1 MKLFKASLLAE
12 VVAAS
17 AVSQAFD
24 TWNYSLV
31 GDYNMG
37 SPGIHASAG
46 QDGNGAQIEVNGGGT
61 FTGLDGSGA
70 TQTMT
75 YAGTTRTSSQFG
87 RLHSYTELTASNI
100 YYNAANPDY
109 QHADGSIDA
118 NGSPDGFTSLGFA
131 GFNDTLHYGG
141 TLQAGYKAR
150 YVFFCEGTNSGPGC
164 LADLAFQ
171 IDGYSAE
178 SFFSSGDGQN
188 VHFWGTQSYD
198 INGITPQNVHVQF
211 SNQVVFDL
219 FNYAD
224 GLNLHGV
231 SDYSSTLTLDHIEI
245 VDANGALVSGVT
257 VTSDSGTNYQVV
269 PEPASIVAVGFGLLC
284 IARRRKAR

>member
-1 MKLFKASLLAE
+1 MKLFKASLLAG

-24 TWNYSLV
+24 TWNCSLV

-46 QDGNGAQIEVNGGGT
+46 QGGNGAQIEVNGGGT

-141 TLQAGYKAR
+141 LQIINYLVDQNPNFFEQDYATQRDQFIKQAQEWTKQAG
-150 YVFFCEGTNSGPGC
+150 FTP
-164 LADLAFQ
+164 ADMA
-171 IDGYSAE
+171 AE
-178 SFFSSGDGQN
+178 E
-188 VHFWGTQSYD
+188 
-198 INGITPQNVHVQF
+198 
-211 SNQVVFDL
+211 L
-219 FNYAD
+219 
-224 GLNLHGV
+224 
-231 SDYSSTLTLDHIEI
+231 
-245 VDANGALVSGVT
+245 
-257 VTSDSGTNYQVV
+257 
-269 PEPASIVAVGFGLLC
+269 
-284 IARRRKAR
+284 RRTAEFAIQQ